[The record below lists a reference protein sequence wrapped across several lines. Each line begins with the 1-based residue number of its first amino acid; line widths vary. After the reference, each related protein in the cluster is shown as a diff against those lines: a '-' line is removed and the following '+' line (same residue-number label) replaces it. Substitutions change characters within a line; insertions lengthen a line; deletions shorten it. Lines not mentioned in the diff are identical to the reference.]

1 MSHEGISFL
10 RVLSVSGRDD
20 VVRVDMPPLFLGVD
34 YEIASFEGQ
43 RVLRVDKR
51 IAASLLSSEIELS
64 DGVGWYC
71 CVDVSASCLRI
82 GEFSCGRKISGVD
95 DEVRRIVSCNIV
107 EYILLLVVA
116 GK

>member
-10 RVLSVSGRDD
+10 RILSFSGRYNIMG
-20 VVRVDMPPLFLGVD
+20 VEMPPLFLGVD

-71 CVDVSASCLRI
+71 SVDVSASCLQI
-82 GEFSCGRKISGVD
+82 D
-95 DEVRRIVSCNIV
+95 
-107 EYILLLVVA
+107 
-116 GK
+116 